1 MHRMCNNYVTYEHSL
16 TPLGGKINHHH
27 IGADGIRILM
37 ILLQAHKTDSFAI
50 QFTSFSE
57 WFENIVSF
65 DTKCLENDYN
75 D

>member
-1 MHRMCNNYVTYEHSL
+1 MNIVSL
-16 TPLGGKINHHH
+16 PWGAKLTIT

-57 WFENIVSF
+57 CFENIVSF